1 MPLALRIFTFAM
13 NVEVV
18 SEGGSVDDALATFAI
33 CLTLA
38 SVGGLI
44 VAAELHLHGIAKYF
58 GFLAFR
64 AGRGITLIAVGL
76 VLSAYARPWIN
87 ANESRLVAGAI
98 FETVAG
104 LFAAAIGLFNF
115 GIAFVPPCCTCL
127 ALPQDKLAERFRA
140 IHAAARQ
147 TRGEGKSGLPLAEGP
162 DLEAGAKSEA
172 SSKFGKPKKSVE
184 VVAPPSADNPFVN
197 RSSTQAPP
205 TLSNE
210 VSNGVSNPFMAAQR
224 T

>member
-64 AGRGITLIAVGL
+64 AGRAPRPYRAHTCELQIA
-76 VLSAYARPWIN
+76 
-87 ANESRLVAGAI
+87 
-98 FETVAG
+98 
-104 LFAAAIGLFNF
+104 LF
-115 GIAFVPPCCTCL
+115 C
-127 ALPQDKLAERFRA
+127 ERK
-140 IHAAARQ
+140 
-147 TRGEGKSGLPLAEGP
+147 G
-162 DLEAGAKSEA
+162 
-172 SSKFGKPKKSVE
+172 
-184 VVAPPSADNPFVN
+184 
-197 RSSTQAPP
+197 
-205 TLSNE
+205 
-210 VSNGVSNPFMAAQR
+210 
-224 T
+224 